1 MAQDQLFPLEE
12 IKASSNWRGTKLAFC
27 FGHSL
32 IVCGAFYV
40 LHMPDVIA
48 MIDAMYRVN
57 RHQFN
62 SSPASERHVDP
73 DQAGLSGAQRKTR
86 RGLWPARFLF
96 LGRAPARGSNAECAT
111 NHAGFGRSCKIKLA

>member
-12 IKASSNWRGTKLAFC
+12 IKAGSNWRRTKLAFC
-27 FGHSL
+27 FAHSL

-62 SSPASERHVDP
+62 SSPASERHVDL
-73 DQAGLSGAQRKTR
+73 DQAGLSGAQRETR
-86 RGLWPARFLF
+86 RGVPDAVSLLRLCTAKSRHCVTLPDHR
-96 LGRAPARGSNAECAT
+96 
-111 NHAGFGRSCKIKLA
+111 